1 MEIKQLGA
9 NTFYVPG
16 PTNIGLWRQN
26 ETDVYLIDAGNDKDA
41 GRKLKKLL
49 DAHGW
54 TLKGILCTHS
64 NADHI
69 GGNAYLQRQYG
80 CPVFSAGMEKAFI
93 SHPVLEPSLLYG
105 GFPCKA
111 LRHKVLMAKP
121 SDVVDVSNPGFP
133 KEIGIIALPG
143 HFLDMIGFRTPDD
156 VLFVADCLSSEETL
170 SKYKVGFIYDVKAYK
185 ETLEQL
191 KTVKAKW
198 FVPSHAAPAAD
209 LRSLIQCNL
218 DVVQEIE
225 TTLLD
230 ILSDWTDFDEALR
243 CLFDTFGLVMNI
255 EQYVLVGSTIRSYL
269 AYFADEGKAVYRFSK
284 NRMEWKRHEGA
295 R

>member
-1 MEIKQLGA
+1 M
-9 NTFYVPG
+9 
-16 PTNIGLWRQN
+16 
-26 ETDVYLIDAGNDKDA
+26 
-41 GRKLKKLL
+41 
-49 DAHGW
+49 
-54 TLKGILCTHS
+54 
-64 NADHI
+64 
-69 GGNAYLQRQYG
+69 
-80 CPVFSAGMEKAFI
+80 
-93 SHPVLEPSLLYG
+93 
-105 GFPCKA
+105 
-111 LRHKVLMAKP
+111 
-121 SDVVDVSNPGFP
+121 
-133 KEIGIIALPG
+133 
-143 HFLDMIGFRTPDD
+143 
-156 VLFVADCLSSEETL
+156 
-170 SKYKVGFIYDVKAYK
+170 KAYK